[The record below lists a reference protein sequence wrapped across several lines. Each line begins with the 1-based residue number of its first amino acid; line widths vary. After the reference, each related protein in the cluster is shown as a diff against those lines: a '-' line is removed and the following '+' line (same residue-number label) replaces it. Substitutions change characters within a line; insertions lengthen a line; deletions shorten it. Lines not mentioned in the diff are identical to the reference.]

1 MVAETASPHR
11 PSKQVSFS
19 ACSPKNLLKQSGEI
33 PADTTQVPMHGISA
47 IAAAKATR
55 LQEKEHLLLI
65 AEEEKQNMIV
75 DQPPNLQRRKY
86 YK

>member
-1 MVAETASPHR
+1 MMAANESPHR
-11 PSKQVSFS
+11 PSNQISFS

-47 IAAAKATR
+47 IADAKATC

-65 AEEEKQNMIV
+65 AEEEKQNIIV
-75 DQPPNLQRRKY
+75 DQPP
-86 YK
+86 